1 MPVNIFYSFAWC
13 FIPSLILATLVI
25 TLYYKIQGLR
35 NESEQMDEEN
45 IRNNESLKEYKFRAK
60 LLIGIVAVFIF
71 STIILTAYLVS
82 YKLNFCTM
90 DFSNIW
96 ILLKSQV
103 CHFSWFH
110 QLKKNAKL
118 SHNLFWR
125 LSYGKQDICLWPLT
139 VHPTTT
145 STSSYRKDPKPKG
158 LWKNRK
164 WHERR
169 LF

>member
-1 MPVNIFYSFAWC
+1 MVLPFILGPKKCVLLMPVNIFYSFAWC

-90 DFSNIW
+90 DFSNI
-96 ILLKSQV
+96 
-103 CHFSWFH
+103 
-110 QLKKNAKL
+110 
-118 SHNLFWR
+118 
-125 LSYGKQDICLWPLT
+125 
-139 VHPTTT
+139 
-145 STSSYRKDPKPKG
+145 
-158 LWKNRK
+158 
-164 WHERR
+164 
-169 LF
+169 